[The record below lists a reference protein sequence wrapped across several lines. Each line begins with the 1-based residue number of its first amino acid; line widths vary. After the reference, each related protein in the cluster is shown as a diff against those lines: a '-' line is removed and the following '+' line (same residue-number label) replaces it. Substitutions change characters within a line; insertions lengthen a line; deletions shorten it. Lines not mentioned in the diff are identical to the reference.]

1 MHYYMNLI
9 KYEIIIILT
18 LKFELSSSE
27 ALSPTKIQKLYFGEG
42 REGGTKA
49 SIYMGYIFIDK
60 ISIHN
65 FSKIY
70 KCEI

>member
-1 MHYYMNLI
+1 MNILLC
-9 KYEIIIILT
+9 LT

-27 ALSPTKIQKLYFGEG
+27 ALSPTKIQKRYFGEG
-42 REGGTKA
+42 REGGAKA

-60 ISIHN
+60 ISIHD